1 LAPRLRRIWSALIRP
16 KGHLDRRTRI
26 VLTVLACLPLLV
38 MASRALA
45 AAGAPWSD
53 KPLFVLEPLRAFGGF
68 ANRYL
73 TFAWAPPSTQTTVA
87 YLLLLPMGALL
98 VALFRLTLG
107 IRVLG
112 LRAILLAVG
121 FQVVGLFAS
130 LALMLVVIG
139 AILLARPWMRRI
151 QLPLYARLTF
161 ILSVC
166 ATIMLGASLA
176 APWLHSEALWRVAF
190 FPVIIMAMVAEAVAK
205 TLEQDNAVTAVW
217 RGGWTVLLALLIVLI
232 DGPIAY
238 LGYQLPELLLTQLVA
253 IIVVAEFIDWRLLE
267 DWPDRI
273 AARIAGGHPAS
284 ARRPKLVIVGNRDGG
299 TPHVPAL
306 DAALRAQGFDVA
318 VVEGDAGTLS
328 EVTRRLRR
336 DPRQGTLG
344 GIVFNAA
351 TMGSG
356 EGGLAQ
362 VPALLEMGRI
372 PYTGPGPLAQALLA
386 DRFALLTALAR
397 VEVPVP
403 RHALL
408 DALDSDAAIGF
419 PASVRPR
426 GEPEVR
432 RIIARNDRVLR
443 RAVRMIRRKYG
454 KPAVVEG
461 LVIGRKI
468 SVALL
473 GNEPV
478 ECLPLVELEG
488 PGRRTCPAELHPAV
502 ADRIRVCAQLAYQT
516 AGCRDYGRVDIR
528 LASGDEPVVV
538 DVKCTGL
545 FARRG
550 TFLMAAEAA
559 GYDFATV
566 MRRIVSEAA
575 QRYVPRVDQ
584 AATAPAPARVVSLTE
599 SEVAAG

>member
-1 LAPRLRRIWSALIRP
+1 MAQRPRRIWSALIRP
-16 KGHLDRRTRI
+16 KKHIDRRTRI
-26 VLTVLACLPLLV
+26 VLAALACLPLLV
-38 MASRALA
+38 IASRALA

-53 KPLFVLEPLRAFGGF
+53 KPLFVLEPLRAFGAF
-68 ANRYL
+68 ANQYL
-73 TFAWAPPSTQTTVA
+73 TFAWAPPSTLTTVA
-87 YLLLLPMGALL
+87 YLLLLPTGALL

-130 LALMLVVIG
+130 LALMLVVVG
-139 AILLARPWMRRI
+139 AIVLARPWMRRI

-166 ATIMLGASLA
+166 ATVMLGASLA

-205 TLEQDNAVTAVW
+205 TLEQDNAITAVW
-217 RGGWTVLLALLIVLI
+217 RGGWTIVLALILVLI
-232 DGPIAY
+232 DGAVAQ
-238 LGYQLPELLLTQLVA
+238 LGYRLPELMLTQLVA
-253 IIVVAEFIDWRLLE
+253 IIFVAEFLDLRLLE
-267 DWPDRI
+267 DGPDRI
-273 AARIAGGHPAS
+273 ARLITGVPPSS
-284 ARRPKLVIVGNRDGG
+284 ARRPRLVIIGNRDGG
-299 TPHVPAL
+299 TPLVPAL
-306 DAALRAQGFDVA
+306 HAALREQGFDVA
-318 VVEGDAGTLS
+318 VVEGDAGVVS
-328 EVTRRLRR
+328 EVTRHLLP
-336 DPRQGTLG
+336 DPRRGTPG

-351 TMGSG
+351 TVGSG
-356 EGGLAQ
+356 EAGLAQ
-362 VPALLEMGRI
+362 VPALLEMGQI
-372 PYTGPGPLAQALLA
+372 PYTGPGPLAQVLLA

-397 VEVPVP
+397 VQVSVP
-403 RHALL
+403 RHFLVDTAGT
-408 DALDSDAAIGF
+408 DVTVAF

-426 GEPEVR
+426 GEPEVHR
-432 RIIARNDRVLR
+432 LIARDDRVLR
-443 RAVRMIRRKYG
+443 RAVRMIRKKYG
-454 KPAVVEG
+454 KPAVVEEI
-461 LVIGRKI
+461 VVGRKI

-473 GNEPV
+473 GNEPI

-488 PGRRTCPAELHPAV
+488 PGRRRCPAELHPAV

-528 LASGDEPVVV
+528 LASGDEPVVI
-538 DVKCTGL
+538 DIKCTGL

-550 TFLMAAEAA
+550 VFLMAAGAA

-575 QRYVPRVDQ
+575 QRYVTRPGHVT
-584 AATAPAPARVVSLTE
+584 TARPPARIVSLTE